1 LWSKENQRQHKMSR
15 GKWYSAV
22 KRKQNTPSMSKPK
35 EGLVYP
41 RQQQRAHKVIGHD
54 IGSLPLCRLWESAVL
69 EIDMTNF

>member
-1 LWSKENQRQHKMSR
+1 MSR

-35 EGLVYP
+35 GGLVYR

-54 IGSLPLCRLWESAVL
+54 IGSLPLCRLVVGKRSL
-69 EIDMTNF
+69 GLDMTNF